1 MNLFENT
8 TSIIDAQ
15 IEELFNKKK
24 DSEIDLILKILSL
37 IIYKQSTNTDIVEL
51 YRLLGPEKLSQLI
64 MLFDSR
70 TIKLP
75 SASEFK
81 ESLILCLVY
90 YYKEIKNEDW
100 AKIKEHFPF
109 EISGISYGI
118 QVKQL
123 SNFIIMHL
131 NEIFNRIEKEEI
143 NDK

>member
-64 MLFDSR
+64 MLFDGR

-75 SASEFK
+75 PANEFK
-81 ESLILCLVY
+81 ENLVLCLVY
-90 YYKEIKNEDW
+90 YYKEIKNEPW
-100 AKIKEHFPF
+100 SKIKEHFPF

-123 SNFIIMHL
+123 SNFILMHMETL
-131 NEIFNRIEKEEI
+131 FKKMDNNKE
-143 NDK
+143 

>member
-37 IIYKQSTNTDIVEL
+37 VIYKQSTNTDIVEL
-51 YRLLGPEKLSQLI
+51 YRLLGPEKLSQLV
-64 MLFDSR
+64 MLFDGR

-75 SASEFK
+75 SANEFK

-100 AKIKEHFPF
+100 SKIKEHFPF
-109 EISGISYGI
+109 EISGISFGI

-123 SNFIIMHL
+123 DNFLIQKM
-131 NEIFNRIEKEEI
+131 NEIFNKMEKE
-143 NDK
+143 DSK